1 MKYFERGDVVRF
13 TGPIGTKPDGT
24 VVQVTHTGRI
34 RNLDQVTQ
42 CFEVHCMDGRYR
54 MIGVRDV
61 TLVAPPTAK
70 R

>member
-13 TGPIGTKPDGT
+13 TGPIGQKLDGT
-24 VVQVTHTGRI
+24 VVRVTHTGRI
-34 RNLDQVTQ
+34 RNLDQAIQ

-54 MIGVRDV
+54 MVDVREV